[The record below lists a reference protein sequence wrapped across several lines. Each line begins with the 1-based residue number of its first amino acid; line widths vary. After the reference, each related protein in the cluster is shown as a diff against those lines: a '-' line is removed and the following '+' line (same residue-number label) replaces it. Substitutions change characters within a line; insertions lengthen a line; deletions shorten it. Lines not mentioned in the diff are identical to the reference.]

1 MRPHDQK
8 LLHRAL
14 PASSPTRL
22 PALMMP
28 LALAACAEAVPDKGA
43 DDGASPNSPP
53 GAPTVLLSPAA
64 PTTTQDVAVVARL
77 GGHLKQNGR
86 PGWAVLGRGLELLQ
100 TLAAGWRLAMEAMGL
115 SALPVGRREVPE
127 L

>member
-22 PALMMP
+22 LALLMP
-28 LALAACAEAVPDKGA
+28 LALAACAEAEPDKGGDDGA
-43 DDGASPNSPP
+43 DGASPNSPP

-64 PTTTQDVAVVARL
+64 PTTTQDVAVVIVSYRS
-77 GGHLKQNGR
+77 G
-86 PGWAVLGRGLELLQ
+86 
-100 TLAAGWRLAMEAMGL
+100 
-115 SALPVGRREVPE
+115 
-127 L
+127 